1 MTSKKMDIGPKDIIS
16 NLPEA
21 LICHILSFLPIEDSA
36 LTSVL
41 SKRWRYLF
49 AFTPYLVFDDSMFLR
64 PCGHG
69 VVPDYVTSWVLN
81 VLERG
86 VLDLD
91 LHVTVYG
98 VRLPSKVFVSKSL
111 VSLRIESGNVR
122 GIDVDDVFLPK
133 LKYLYINTIMLGK
146 ADDCFEKLTAGCHVL
161 EELVLNNVY
170 SNIWNRSV
178 SSKTLKRLTLWCID
192 YDKNPDSVSFDT
204 PNLVYLKY
212 SDYVARK
219 YPKVNFRSL
228 VDATIDLAMTSDQ
241 DAHASYEAL
250 VGNAK
255 DFLMGICNVQILYLS
270 ANTLGVLTFCC
281 ESIPVFNNLIHLTIE
296 TRNVGWESLPPLLK
310 NCPNLETLVFQG
322 LRHRY
327 TIKCGDVDGC
337 LCKYSGEISSCLSL
351 SPVKVLKILRF
362 DEYGIENQIELI
374 KLFLETM
381 PCLEQLT
388 IYYDTPI
395 DDALIQ
401 VSSHLKNFAREA
413 SPNCE
418 IQVIHD
424 DVLS

>member
-1 MTSKKMDIGPKDIIS
+1 MDIGPKDKIS

-49 AFTPYLVFDDSMFLR
+49 AFRPNLVFDDSVCLR
-64 PCGHG
+64 PPCGHG
-69 VVPDYVTSWVLN
+69 VIPDYVTSWILN

-91 LHVTVYG
+91 LQVNVNG

-111 VSLRIESGNVR
+111 VRLRIESGNVR

-133 LKYLYINTIMLGK
+133 LKSLYLHTIMLGK
-146 ADDCFEKLTAGCHVL
+146 GEDCFEKLTCGCYVL

-170 SNIWNRSV
+170 SNVWNRSV
-178 SSKTLKRLTLWCID
+178 SSKTLKRLTLWCTES
-192 YDKNPDSVSFDT
+192 YDKNPHSVSFDT

-212 SDYVARK
+212 SDYVAAK
-219 YPKVNFRSL
+219 YPKVNFSSL
-228 VDATIDLAMTSDQ
+228 VDATIGLAMTSDQ
-241 DAHASYEAL
+241 DANASYDAL
-250 VGNAK
+250 VGNAT
-255 DFLMGICNVQILYLS
+255 DFLMGICNVQILCLS
-270 ANTLGVLTFCC
+270 ANSLAVLTFCC
-281 ESIPVFNNLIHLTIE
+281 ESIPVFNNLIQLTIK
-296 TRNVGWESLPPLLK
+296 TNQSVGWESLPALLK
-310 NCPNLETLVFQG
+310 NCPILETLVFEG
-322 LRHRY
+322 LRHMY

-337 LCKYSGEISSCLSL
+337 LCKYSGEVPSCLSS

-362 DEYGIENQIELI
+362 GEYGIVNQIEMI
-374 KLFLETM
+374 KIFLETM
-381 PCLEQLT
+381 PHLEQLT
-388 IYYDTPI
+388 VHYNIFIGGD
-395 DDALIQ
+395 LIIE
-401 VSSHLKNFAREA
+401 VSSQLKNFAREA

-418 IQVIHD
+418 IQVIP